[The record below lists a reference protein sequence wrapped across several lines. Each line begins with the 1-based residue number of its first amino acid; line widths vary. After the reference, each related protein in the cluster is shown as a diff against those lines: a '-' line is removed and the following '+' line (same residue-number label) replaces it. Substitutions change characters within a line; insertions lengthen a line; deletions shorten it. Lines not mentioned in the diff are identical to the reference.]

1 MRLVHQLVLPAAV
14 ALVAPTY
21 GADAVVGDGSSASC
35 TEAALTAAVAS
46 ANAGGGLITFDCGPA
61 PHAIVLTSEKVLGDQ
76 VTIDGGNLIALS
88 GGLATRHFRLLDDSE
103 VTLRNLT
110 LTLGSAS
117 PGGSIWA
124 PAPSLDLAVQLH
136 LEGVTLE
143 DNISASWG
151 GAIAGNHL
159 FVSLVDS
166 HVRDNEAV
174 GGGGGIN
181 LYPGGLVVQ
190 SSTMT
195 GNGAGTDG
203 GAVEAWFSN
212 VGVIDSRIEG
222 NTAGGAGGGVA
233 LRGAFFTQFT
243 RVLIRGN
250 DAAEAGGL
258 YVWDGSDVTITDS
271 WLDANNSA
279 GLAGGL
285 GVNTPS
291 QVVVISTTVSRNSAV
306 IGGGI
311 ENLGTLALQNATIS
325 GNWALGG
332 GGLSN
337 SGTAMVVNS
346 TIVGNVTRDPGAG
359 IDNLPAGL
367 LEIHNSL
374 LVANRSNNGLV
385 DSQCNFGAAPLGL
398 SFSIWSDTTCGT
410 GTSSGNQPNTNPGI
424 AALARTC
431 TGLATERTP
440 THAIE
445 ATSPAIDAASCA
457 LAPQVDQRGVPRP
470 QGLGCDVGAVEY
482 QAGDCFALFADDF
495 DLGNT
500 NSWSSTT
507 P

>member
-1 MRLVHQLVLPAAV
+1 MRHVHMILLPAALS
-14 ALVAPTY
+14 LVAPAY
-21 GADAVVGDGSSASC
+21 AADAVVGDGSPGSC
-35 TEAALTAAVAS
+35 TEAAFTAAVAT
-46 ANAGGGLITFDCGPA
+46 ANNGGGLITFNCGPA
-61 PHAIVLTSEKVLGDQ
+61 PHAIVFTGEKLLGDQ
-76 VTIDGGNLIALS
+76 VVIDGAGLITLS
-88 GGLATRHFRLLDDSE
+88 GGLGTRHFRLLDHSE
-103 VTLRNLT
+103 VALRNLT
-110 LTLGSAS
+110 LTLGNAS

-124 PAPSLDLAVQLH
+124 PASSLELAVQLH

-143 DNISASWG
+143 DNISGSWG

-159 FVSLVDS
+159 FVALVQS
-166 HVRDNEAV
+166 HVRNNQAAA
-174 GGGGGIN
+174 GGGGIN
-181 LYPGGLVVQ
+181 LNPGGLVLQ

-195 GNGAGTDG
+195 DNSAGTDG

-212 VGVIDSRIEG
+212 LGLSDSRIER
-222 NTAGGAGGGVA
+222 NTAAGAGGGLS
-233 LRGAFFTQFT
+233 LRGAFFTQLT
-243 RVLIRGN
+243 RMVVRSN

-258 YVWDGSDVTITDS
+258 YVWDGSDVTIDES
-271 WLDANNSA
+271 WFDANSSA

-285 GVNTPS
+285 GINTPS
-291 QVVVISTTVSRNSAV
+291 MVTVTSTTFSRNSAV

-325 GNWALGG
+325 GNSALGG

-457 LAPQVDQRGVPRP
+457 MAPQIDQRGVPRP
-470 QGLGCDVGAVEY
+470 QGLGCDVGAVEH
-482 QAGDCFALFADDF
+482 QAGDCFPLFADDF